1 MFFSSCD
8 KRELCRSDPPRR
20 ADGPRPTRDREGR
33 GRGGRRARRGADGPP
48 RGGPE
53 AWTEAERCEVYTL
66 TEHARIH
73 SIETFMPPRTMHSHT
88 CTALLI
94 RGEAR
99 CLSKRASQGS
109 CALCGE
115 LSALAHLDES
125 LPLFGISLL
134 VTSHVAGWSITWPSC
149 HLPLALR
156 LACTPRLPI
165 PSGFSGRGP

>member
-1 MFFSSCD
+1 MRC
-8 KRELCRSDPPRR
+8 
-20 ADGPRPTRDREGR
+20 GR
-33 GRGGRRARRGADGPP
+33 LYITVCTEVVKLRARSRVESGVRTHRKPNFSKNFLFTCRFFIGIPMSSVQLQYS
-48 RGGPE
+48 RIIS
-53 AWTEAERCEVYTL
+53 T
-66 TEHARIH
+66 IH